1 MPVELNPIKPAIVK
15 DVLGEKVIECVL
27 GFLAEGLPERYVLVG
42 IKKQADERW
51 TLTFNRVVERNAP
64 RT

>member
-1 MPVELNPIKPAIVK
+1 MPVELNPIEPLT
-15 DVLGEKVIECVL
+15 DVPGEKVIESIR
-27 GFLAEGLPERYVLVG
+27 GYLAGGLPERYVLVG
-42 IKKQADERW
+42 IKKQANERW